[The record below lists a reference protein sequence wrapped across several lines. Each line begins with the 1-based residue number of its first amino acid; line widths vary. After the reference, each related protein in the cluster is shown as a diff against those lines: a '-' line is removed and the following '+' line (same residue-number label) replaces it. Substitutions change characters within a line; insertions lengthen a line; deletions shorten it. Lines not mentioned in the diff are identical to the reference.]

1 LIQKEDK
8 AMVKCF
14 ALLTKKSSIS
24 DEQFHSH
31 WRGIHAELALRITS
45 FRRYVQSH
53 LIPDVGASFKQA
65 PYHGAAELWY
75 DDLATAVSMRTNPQ
89 YLEGAYL
96 DEPNFID
103 QAALKWLA
111 TTENVVVAGPPIAKN
126 ASLVKGL
133 FLVKR
138 KPGLSVAEFQDY
150 WRNKHAPLVPRT
162 PHLVR
167 YVQCHA
173 LPETYESEYP
183 PAFDGVA
190 ELWWPDLAKFKESW
204 ASPELQVEQL
214 TDAKKFVGDDTCAFL
229 AQENRVVWP

>member
-1 LIQKEDK
+1 
-8 AMVKCF
+8 MF
-14 ALLTKKSSIS
+14 LLCSTKKCGSIS

-31 WRGIHAELALRITS
+31 WRGIHAELALRIKS

-53 LIPDVGASFKQA
+53 RIPDASASFRLA
-65 PYHGAAELWY
+65 PFHGAAEVWY
-75 DDLATAVSMRTNPQ
+75 DDLATAVGMRTNPQ

-103 QAALKWLA
+103 QPALKWLA
-111 TTENVVVAGPPIAKN
+111 TTENVVVAGPTIAKGTP
-126 ASLVKGL
+126 LVKGL

-138 KPGLSVAEFQDY
+138 KPGLSVTEFQDY

-167 YVQCHA
+167 YVQCHV

-190 ELWWPDLAKFKESW
+190 ELWWPDLGKFKESW

-214 TDAKKFVGDDTCAFL
+214 TDAKQFVGDETRAFL

>member
-1 LIQKEDK
+1 
-8 AMVKCF
+8 MVKCF
-14 ALLTKKSSIS
+14 ALLTKKSGIS

-31 WRGIHAELALRITS
+31 WRGIHAELALRIKS

-53 LIPDVGASFKQA
+53 RIPDASASFRLA
-65 PYHGAAELWY
+65 PFHGAAEVWY
-75 DDLATAVSMRTNPQ
+75 DDLATAVGMRTNPQ

-103 QAALKWLA
+103 QPALKWLA
-111 TTENVVVAGPPIAKN
+111 TTENVVVAGPTIAKGTP
-126 ASLVKGL
+126 LVKGL

-138 KPGLSVAEFQDY
+138 KPGLSVTEFQDY

-167 YVQCHA
+167 YVQCHV

-190 ELWWPDLAKFKESW
+190 ELWWPDLGKFKESW

-214 TDAKKFVGDDTCAFL
+214 TDAKQFVGDETCAFL

>member
-1 LIQKEDK
+1 
-8 AMVKCF
+8 MVKGF
-14 ALLTKKSSIS
+14 ALLTKKSGIS
-24 DEQFHSH
+24 DDQFHSH
-31 WRGIHAELALRITS
+31 WRGIHAELALRIKS

-53 LIPDVGASFKQA
+53 RIPDASASFGPA

-75 DDLATAVSMRTNPQ
+75 DDLATAVGMRTNPQ

-103 QAALKWLA
+103 QPALKWLA
-111 TTENVVVAGPPIAKN
+111 TTEHVVVAGPPIAKT

-167 YVQCHA
+167 YVQCHV
-173 LPETYESEYP
+173 LPETYESEP
-183 PAFDGVA
+183 LPAFDGVA
-190 ELWWPDLAKFKESW
+190 ELWWPDLAKFTESW
-204 ASPELQVEQL
+204 ASPEIQVEQL
-214 TDAKKFVGDDTCAFL
+214 TDTKKFVGDETRVFL
-229 AQENRVVWP
+229 AQENRVIWP

>member
-1 LIQKEDK
+1 
-8 AMVKCF
+8 MVKGF
-14 ALLTKKSSIS
+14 ALLTKKSSIT

-31 WRGIHAELALRITS
+31 WRGIHAELALRIKS

-53 LIPDVGASFKQA
+53 RIPDASASFGLA
-65 PYHGAAELWY
+65 PFHGAAEVWY
-75 DDLATAVSMRTNPQ
+75 DDLATAVGMRTNPQ

-103 QAALKWLA
+103 QPALKWLA
-111 TTENVVVAGPPIAKN
+111 TTENVVVAGPPIAKD
-126 ASLVKGL
+126 APLVKGL

-167 YVQCHA
+167 YVQCHV

-190 ELWWPDLAKFKESW
+190 ELWWPDLGKFKESW

-214 TDAKKFVGDDTCAFL
+214 TDAKQFVGDETRAFL

>member
-1 LIQKEDK
+1 
-8 AMVKCF
+8 MVKCF

-31 WRGIHAELALRITS
+31 WRGIHAELALRIKS

-53 LIPDVGASFKQA
+53 RIPDANASFRQA
-65 PYHGAAELWY
+65 PYYGAAELWY
-75 DDLATAVSMRTNPQ
+75 DDLATAVGMRTNPQ

-103 QAALKWLA
+103 QSALKWLA

-126 ASLVKGL
+126 TSLVKGL

-138 KPGLSVAEFQDY
+138 KPGLSVTEFQDY
-150 WRNKHAPLVPRT
+150 WRNNHAPLVPRT

-190 ELWWPDLAKFKESW
+190 ELWCRTWQNSGSRGRRRSFRLS
-204 ASPELQVEQL
+204 
-214 TDAKKFVGDDTCAFL
+214 
-229 AQENRVVWP
+229 N

>member
-1 LIQKEDK
+1 
-8 AMVKCF
+8 MVKCF
-14 ALLTKKSSIS
+14 ALITKKSGIS

-31 WRGIHAELALRITS
+31 WKGIHAEFALRIKS
-45 FRRYVQSH
+45 LRRYVQSH
-53 LIPDVGASFKQA
+53 RIPDVSVSFGQA
-65 PYHGAAELWY
+65 PYHGAAEVWY
-75 DDLATAVSMRTNPQ
+75 DDLATAVGMRTNPQ

-103 QAALKWLA
+103 QPALKWLA
-111 TTENVVVAGPPIAKN
+111 TTENVVVAGPPIAKTT
-126 ASLVKGL
+126 SLVKGL

-150 WRNKHAPLVPRT
+150 WRTKHAPLVPRT

-167 YVQCHA
+167 YVQCHV

-214 TDAKKFVGDDTCAFL
+214 TDAKKFVGDNTCAFL

>member
-1 LIQKEDK
+1 
-8 AMVKCF
+8 MVKCF
-14 ALLTKKSSIS
+14 ALITKKSGIS

-31 WRGIHAELALRITS
+31 WKGIHAEFALRIKS
-45 FRRYVQSH
+45 LRRYVQSH
-53 LIPDVGASFKQA
+53 RIPDVSASFGQA
-65 PYHGAAELWY
+65 PYHGAAEVWY
-75 DDLATAVSMRTNPQ
+75 DDLATAVGMRTNPQ

-103 QAALKWLA
+103 QPALKWLA
-111 TTENVVVAGPPIAKN
+111 TTENVVVAGPPIAKTT
-126 ASLVKGL
+126 SLVKGL

-150 WRNKHAPLVPRT
+150 WRTKHAPLVPRT

-167 YVQCHA
+167 YVQCHV

-214 TDAKKFVGDDTCAFL
+214 TDAKKFVGDNTCAFL